1 MTSPSSPGR
10 IQDKV
15 ALVTGVGYPRGIGM
29 LTARRLAQEGARVM
43 VTDILDSVHAR
54 AAELQAEGLP
64 ALAFQADLTDRPQVE
79 ALAAETAA
87 QYGRI
92 DILVNVAG
100 KSVPPRP
107 PFLEMSDDYWNM
119 VLDRNLKTTYL
130 CCKVVLP
137 YMAAQRYGKVV
148 NISSFTGVKYAYRYS
163 AAYAASKG
171 AVSGLTKALAL
182 EMGEY
187 NINVNAVLPGDIW
200 VNDQEWTPAE
210 GRRDLGVH
218 DPFLSPPI
226 TRPGRPEEIA
236 DAVLFLVSEEA
247 RFIAGLD
254 LLVDGGAS
262 IVEPTTAPPAK

>member
-1 MTSPSSPGR
+1 MTSSPPPGR
-10 IQDKV
+10 IHDKI
-15 ALVTGVGYPRGIGM
+15 ALITGVGYPRGIGM
-29 LTARRLAQEGARVM
+29 LTARRLAQEGAHVM
-43 VTDILDSVHAR
+43 VTDILASVHDR
-54 AAELQAEGLP
+54 AAELQTEGLS
-64 ALAFQADLTDRPQVE
+64 ALAYQADLTDRTQVE
-79 ALAAETAA
+79 ALAAETVK

-107 PFLEMSDDYWNM
+107 PFLEMSDEYWDM

-130 CCKVVLP
+130 CCRVVLP
-137 YMAAQRYGKVV
+137 YMVQQQYGKVV

-182 EMGEY
+182 EMGEH

-200 VNDQEWTPAE
+200 VNDQEWTPAD

-218 DPFLSPPI
+218 DPFLSPPV

-236 DAVLFLVSEEA
+236 DAVLFLVSEES
-247 RFIAGLD
+247 RFIAGID

-262 IVEPTTAPPAK
+262 IVEPATAPPAK

>member
-1 MTSPSSPGR
+1 MTPTNLPGR
-10 IQDKV
+10 IQGKT
-15 ALVTGVGYPRGIGM
+15 ALVTGVGYLRGIGM
-29 LTARRLAQEGARVM
+29 MVARRLAQEGARVM
-43 VTDILDSVHAR
+43 ATDILESVHAR

-64 ALAFQADLTDRPQVE
+64 VLACQADLTRREQVE
-79 ALAAETAA
+79 ALVAETLK
-87 QYGRI
+87 QLGRI

-107 PFLEMSDDYWNM
+107 PFLEMTDDYWNL

-137 YMAAQRYGKVV
+137 EMVKQRYGKVV

-182 EMGEY
+182 EFGEY
-187 NINVNAVLPGDIW
+187 GINVNAVLPGDIW
-200 VNDQEWTPAE
+200 VNDREWTPAD

-218 DPFLSPPI
+218 DPFLAPPI

-236 DAVLFLVSEEA
+236 DGVLFLCSEES
-247 RFIAGLD
+247 RFIAGAE
-254 LLVDGGAS
+254 LLIDGGAS
-262 IVEPTTAPPAK
+262 IVEPATAPPAK